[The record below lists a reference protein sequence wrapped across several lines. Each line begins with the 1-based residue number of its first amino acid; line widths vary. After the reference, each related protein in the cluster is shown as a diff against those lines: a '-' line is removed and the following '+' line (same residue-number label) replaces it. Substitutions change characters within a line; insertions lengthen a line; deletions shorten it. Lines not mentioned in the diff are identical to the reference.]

1 MCHFIRKYPL
11 SLLICVAIWI
21 LCFIDI
27 PETPLDNVSL
37 IDKWTHIV
45 MYLGLCLVL
54 WWEYLRAHAY
64 IYNKV
69 WAAIGGC
76 LLPMLM
82 GGVIEILQAYCT
94 GGRRSGDWIDFLADA
109 VGVLLA
115 QLICIPLAR
124 RLAKRRKG
132 R

>member
-64 IYNKV
+64 TYNKV

-124 RLAKRRKG
+124 RLAKRHKG

>member
-1 MCHFIRKYPL
+1 M
-11 SLLICVAIWI
+11 
-21 LCFIDI
+21 
-27 PETPLDNVSL
+27 SL

-124 RLAKRRKG
+124 RLAKRRKE

>member
-1 MCHFIRKYPL
+1 
-11 SLLICVAIWI
+11 
-21 LCFIDI
+21 
-27 PETPLDNVSL
+27 
-37 IDKWTHIV
+37 
-45 MYLGLCLVL
+45 
-54 WWEYLRAHAY
+54 
-64 IYNKV
+64 
-69 WAAIGGC
+69 
-76 LLPMLM
+76 MLM

-124 RLAKRRKG
+124 RLAKRRKE

>member
-54 WWEYLRAHAY
+54 WWEHLRAHAD
-64 IYNKV
+64 IYTKV
-69 WAAIGGC
+69 WTTIGGC
-76 LLPMLM
+76 LFPMLM

-124 RLAKRRKG
+124 RLSKRHKG

>member
-54 WWEYLRAHAY
+54 WWE
-64 IYNKV
+64 
-69 WAAIGGC
+69 
-76 LLPMLM
+76 
-82 GGVIEILQAYCT
+82 
-94 GGRRSGDWIDFLADA
+94 
-109 VGVLLA
+109 
-115 QLICIPLAR
+115 
-124 RLAKRRKG
+124 
-132 R
+132 

>member
-54 WWEYLRAHAY
+54 WWEHLRAHAY
-64 IYNKV
+64 IY
-69 WAAIGGC
+69 IIRCG
-76 LLPMLM
+76 
-82 GGVIEILQAYCT
+82 
-94 GGRRSGDWIDFLADA
+94 
-109 VGVLLA
+109 
-115 QLICIPLAR
+115 PL
-124 RLAKRRKG
+124 
-132 R
+132 

>member
-54 WWEYLRAHAY
+54 WWEYLRAYAY

-124 RLAKRRKG
+124 RLAKRRKE

>member
-45 MYLGLCLVL
+45 MYLGLCLAL
-54 WWEYLRAHAY
+54 WWEHLRAHAY

-69 WAAIGGC
+69 WATIGGC

-124 RLAKRRKG
+124 RLAKRHKG